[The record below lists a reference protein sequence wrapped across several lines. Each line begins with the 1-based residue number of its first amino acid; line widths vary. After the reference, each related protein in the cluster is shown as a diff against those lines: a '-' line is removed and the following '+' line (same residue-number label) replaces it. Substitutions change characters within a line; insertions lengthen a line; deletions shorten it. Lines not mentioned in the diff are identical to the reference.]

1 MQKYSL
7 LSTQII
13 LKGEEQPLVC
23 PVCNFVLKDG
33 EDVRSVK
40 KEKACS
46 ECTINFKHIHLKE
59 WKQGWRPS
67 IDEARSKMHI

>member
-7 LSTQII
+7 FSTQII

-23 PVCNFVLKDG
+23 PVCKFVLKDE
-33 EDVRSVK
+33 EDVYSVK

-46 ECTINFKHIHLKE
+46 ECTINFKHIHLEE
-59 WKQGWRPS
+59 WNQGWRPS
-67 IDEARSKMHI
+67 IEEARSKMHI